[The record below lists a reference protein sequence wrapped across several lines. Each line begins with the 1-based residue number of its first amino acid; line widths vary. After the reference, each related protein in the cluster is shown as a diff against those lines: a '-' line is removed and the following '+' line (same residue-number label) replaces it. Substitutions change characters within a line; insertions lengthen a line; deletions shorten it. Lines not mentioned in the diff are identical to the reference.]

1 MIKYILQGRF
11 SYLPLFLL
19 SVMFFACVTDAPKD
33 IEKYYFPVEQLKGGK
48 VYEYRGADN
57 DSLPTYYWYYNTLSP
72 DPAQSEQKG
81 TFLTGTY
88 YDAQFGIKQIV
99 KEEKVSNGM
108 LLDQAYIYAKE
119 GVGVPFKIIGNNV
132 FPFEVSDTNAIFLY
146 KISYKETADTNTS
159 TTLIRNRR
167 YLGPTRSVFKG
178 QKVDAIEFE
187 VRERIEND
195 GAGRWQYE
203 YKGREVYAKGIGLI
217 AVTKKINGKDI
228 AYYLADIYDMSVLEQ
243 KAAKILK

>member
-1 MIKYILQGRF
+1 MIRHISEGRF
-11 SYLPLFLL
+11 LYLPLFLL
-19 SVMFFACVTDAPKD
+19 SVSFFSCVTDAPKN

-48 VYEYRGADN
+48 VYEYRGDGN

-72 DPAQSEQKG
+72 DPKQSDQKG
-81 TFLTGTY
+81 EFLTGTY
-88 YDAQFGIKQIV
+88 YDAQFNIKQLV

-108 LLDQAYIYAKE
+108 LLDQAFIYAKE
-119 GVGVPFKIIGNNV
+119 GVGTPFKIIGNNV
-132 FPFEVSDTNAIFLY
+132 FPFEVTDTNAIFLY
-146 KISYKETADTNTS
+146 KIAYQETADSNST

-167 YLGPTRSVFKG
+167 YLGTTRSVFKG

-217 AVTKKINGKDI
+217 AVSKKINGRNV
-228 AYYLADIYDMSVLEQ
+228 AYYLADVYDMSVLEQ
-243 KAAKILK
+243 KAAKTLK